1 MSMVIRATK
10 TDKGIITHGLDT
22 GETRKYR
29 AVRGG
34 LSWPIMETNL
44 PGYYCIV
51 GEEYTNPQG
60 SGRQQQHQRGKL
72 HVISEYEAPNILTQ
86 LDALFTKLVDDAILC
101 LCDTFYT
108 VTEDFQGEDY
118 RDYAVAFREFAS
130 QKRAGVRLC
139 MAPWAD
145 RPDLGLYHI
154 SSWVTKGLLVFGRI
168 ALRASS
174 YAWLKRTRQVKCR
187 IPSTPLTGCGSSCAA
202 WKTTDQGGSGQSL
215 RS

>member
-154 SSWVTKGLLVFGRI
+154 SSWVTKGLLDFREDSVARKQ
-168 ALRASS
+168 LRMVETHKAS
-174 YAWLKRTRQVKCR
+174 QVPHTFNAVNGLR
-187 IPSTPLTGCGSSCAA
+187 SSCAA